1 MQIGLHG
8 DGAMEPIAHTAVL
21 QLVDRE
27 LQVHMLLH
35 GAELLTD
42 AHTTVIAEGGTRKA
56 NAFDF
61 ERPRIAPA

>member
-35 GAELLTD
+35 GAGLLTD
-42 AHTTVIAEGGTRKA
+42 VHTTVIAEGGHSKG
-56 NAFDF
+56 
-61 ERPRIAPA
+61 ERFRL